1 MTSASLDE
9 IEREVERARSR
20 LAGDIARLRN
30 PDTIDN
36 AKHELMSR
44 AVAYKDQALGR
55 VRDEANG
62 RAHSIT
68 EDIKQRISD
77 HPTAAVLIGAGLA
90 WHVMRHP
97 PITTLLVGSG
107 LFALFRPDL
116 VEQTRD
122 QLTAQLSDKVNETS
136 AVVQE
141 RAREWT
147 GRVSDLADQ
156 AGARISD
163 TAEPALVAASN
174 VDDAMRQ
181 RVEENPLLY
190 ALAAAAIGA
199 AVGVTAKRRS

>member
-9 IEREVERARSR
+9 LEREVERARSR
-20 LAGDIARLRN
+20 LAGDIARLRD

-36 AKHELMSR
+36 AEHELMSR

-116 VEQTRD
+116 VE
-122 QLTAQLSDKVNETS
+122 
-136 AVVQE
+136 
-141 RAREWT
+141 
-147 GRVSDLADQ
+147 
-156 AGARISD
+156 
-163 TAEPALVAASN
+163 
-174 VDDAMRQ
+174 
-181 RVEENPLLY
+181 
-190 ALAAAAIGA
+190 
-199 AVGVTAKRRS
+199 